1 MTIDEI
7 KARRQKAER
16 LLEKSE
22 EDVGPTTM
30 LLAAV
35 VLADGVWEV
44 AAQLAELNGQLCE
57 IVPWGPYGR
66 RSNTRSVEE

>member
-7 KARRQKAER
+7 KKRRQSAEK
-16 LLEKSE
+16 LLQ
-22 EDVGPTTM
+22 EDVGPNTVVFTT
-30 LLAAV
+30 V

-44 AAQLAELNGQLCE
+44 AAQLAELNDQLRE

-66 RSNTRSVEE
+66 TSHVRSVEE